1 VEDNEPTRYA
11 WSRDLT
17 ECGAIV
23 RALTAYDVPEHR
35 EHAFRQG
42 FSAFLAKPVDPS
54 LLAQEIVRHVLRA

>member
-17 ECGAIV
+17 EYGAIV

-42 FSAFLAKPVDPS
+42 FSASWPS
-54 LLAQEIVRHVLRA
+54 W